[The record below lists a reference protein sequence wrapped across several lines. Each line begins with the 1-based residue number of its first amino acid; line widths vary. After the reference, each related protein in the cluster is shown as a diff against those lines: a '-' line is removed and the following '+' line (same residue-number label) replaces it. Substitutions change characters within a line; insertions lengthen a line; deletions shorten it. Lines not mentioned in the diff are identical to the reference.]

1 MQRFTVYLLLLAAG
15 CITVLQTAAQ
25 ETVAAANGFIGSLSN
40 DQRSEAVYPF
50 DSDERYNFHFIPR
63 SRKGIA
69 IGELNDLQKKAA
81 IALMLSCL
89 SEQSVKKITDI
100 ISLEYVL
107 KTIENRP
114 AEDHYRDADK
124 YYFTVFGVP
133 GEKTIW
139 GWRVE
144 GHHVS
149 FNFSVD
155 KKELVAGTPG
165 FLGANP
171 AVVKEGPDKGKEVLK
186 DETES
191 GFALLKSLDAA
202 GLQKTVFSSAA
213 PGDIIT
219 SASRKAMI
227 DNPAGISYSE
237 MNAEQKEKFL
247 QLINLYVHRF
257 TRLFAE
263 DMLKE
268 IQKAGLENLR
278 FAWAGNTER
287 VAGKAYYYRVQG
299 PTIIIEYD
307 NSQNN
312 ANHVHTVVR
321 DMEHDFGGDLL
332 LEHYRSSH

>member
-1 MQRFTVYLLLLAAG
+1 VQSLSRCFIILGYACLLSSY
-15 CITVLQTAAQ
+15 TTAQ
-25 ETVAAANGFIGSLSN
+25 EPVSAANKFIESLGKDQRAAALF
-40 DQRSEAVYPF
+40 PF
-50 DSDERYNFHFIPR
+50 DTDERYNFHFIPR
-63 SRKGIA
+63 NRKGIA
-69 IGELNDLQKKAA
+69 IGELNEQQKQAA
-81 IALMLSCL
+81 IRLMRSCL
-89 SEQSVKKITDI
+89 SEQATQKVLNI
-100 ISLEYVL
+100 ISLEQVL
-107 KTIENRP
+107 KTIENRSP
-114 AEDHYRDADK
+114 DDRYRDAEK

-155 KKELVAGTPG
+155 KQQLVSGTPG

-171 AVVKEGPDKGKEVLK
+171 AVVKEGPEKGKQVLK
-186 DETES
+186 EETES
-191 GFALLKSLDAA
+191 GFQLLKSFDQTAI
-202 GLQKTVFSSAA
+202 QKAVFSNTA
-213 PGDIIT
+213 PGDIVT
-219 SASRKAMI
+219 SASRRAMI
-227 DNPAGISYSE
+227 DKPSGISYAD
-237 MNAEQKEKFL
+237 MNAQQKEKLL

-278 FAWAGNTER
+278 FAWGGNTDG
-287 VAGKAYYYRVQG
+287 APGKAYYYRVQG

-312 ANHVHTVVR
+312 ANHIHTVVR
-321 DMEHDFGGDLL
+321 DLQHDFGGDML
-332 LEHYRSSH
+332 LEHYRSAH

>member
-1 MQRFTVYLLLLAAG
+1 LQQSLRHLFLLAFA
-15 CITVLQTAAQ
+15 INFLPANAQEPVRAVNQFIESLNNSQRTAA
-25 ETVAAANGFIGSLSN
+25 L
-40 DQRSEAVYPF
+40 YPF
-50 DSDERYNFHFIPR
+50 DSEERYNFHFIPR
-63 SRKGIA
+63 NRKGIA
-69 IGELNDLQKKAA
+69 IGELNSNQKQAALQL
-81 IALMLSCL
+81 IRSCL
-89 SEQSVKKITDI
+89 SEQATQKVTDI
-100 ISLEYVL
+100 IALETLL
-107 KTIENRP
+107 KSIEGRQL
-114 AEDHYRDADK
+114 DDRYRDSEK

-155 KKELVAGTPG
+155 QQKLVSGTPG

-171 AVVKEGPDKGKEVLK
+171 AVVKEGPEKGKEILK
-186 DETES
+186 EETET
-191 GFALLKSLDAA
+191 GFALLKSLDQTAS
-202 GLQKTVFSSAA
+202 QKAVFSNSA
-213 PGDIIT
+213 PGDILT
-219 SASRKAMI
+219 SANRKAMI
-227 DNPAGISYSE
+227 DRQVGISYAE

-278 FAWAGNTER
+278 FAWAGSTER
-287 VAGKAYYYRVQG
+287 APGKAYYYRVQG

-312 ANHVHTVVR
+312 ANHIHTVVR
-321 DMEHDFGGDLL
+321 DLLHDFGGDML
-332 LEHYRSSH
+332 LEHYRSAH